1 MRLPQSRM
9 IDMIRRNLS
18 IRSRGTSLNFYRHR
32 GFTIVEVMMSLV
44 LIAIGSALALPSYR
58 NMVEKRQLTN
68 GAEQLSSFINS
79 VQSISSRT
87 NQVVTVSYLHVDHD
101 DWCIG
106 AVTGET
112 ACDCTETS
120 STASDFCAIDTQ
132 KFVLDNTN
140 TNNLELLHDVT
151 AGDGAYA
158 FDPIRGLFQ
167 DLGDS
172 LTMELHSNSRDFTLN
187 LMVNNTGR
195 VTLCS
200 DDASHKVPGYGI
212 CP

>member
-1 MRLPQSRM
+1 M

-18 IRSRGTSLNFYRHR
+18 ISSRGTSLNFRRHR

-68 GAEQLSSFINS
+68 GAEQLSSFINT

-87 NQVVTVSYLHVDHD
+87 NQVVTVSYSRTDHD

-112 ACDCTETS
+112 PCDCAETS
-120 STASDFCAIDTQ
+120 STDSDFCAIDAQ
-132 KFVLDNTN
+132 RFVLDNTSS
-140 TNNLELLHDVT
+140 NNLELVHAVT
-151 AGDGAYA
+151 GDGAYA

-167 DLGDS
+167 DLDDS
-172 LTMELHSNSRDFTLN
+172 LTLELHSNSRDFELN

-200 DDASHKVPGYGI
+200 DDTSHKVPGYGV